1 MNKNTLLA
9 INPETVGYIT
19 TMAREFHAKEQVSIT
34 EEPLSPTSDW
44 AMQVLADHKD
54 DSTYDELKLTIEDLE
69 PEQQVQLVA
78 LMWLGR
84 GTFSIDEWEDALQE
98 AGDSWTTN
106 TADYLIGTP
115 LLANYLEE
123 GLAQLGYSLEDYES
137 S

>member
-19 TMAREFHAKEQVSIT
+19 AMAREFHTKEQVSIP
-34 EEPLSPTSDW
+34 EPPLSPTSDW
-44 AMQVLADHKD
+44 AMQVLADHQD
-54 DSTYDELKLTIEDLE
+54 DPTYNELKLTIEDLE
-69 PEQQVQLVA
+69 PDQQVQLVA

-84 GTFSIDEWEDALQE
+84 GTFSIEEWEDALQE
-98 AGDSWTTN
+98 AGDSWTIN

-123 GLAQLGYSLEDYES
+123 GLVLLGYSSEDYEVS
-137 S
+137 